1 MLFKG
6 NKQMTS
12 SKLKVFLDANVVIQA
27 GKPPGGPI
35 MSRVA
40 DLVNAGI
47 ISVLT
52 TDLTVTEVTK
62 KHTENDYEIIKEV
75 GRPHFRKVV
84 KEHLKSTLPDLSK
97 TKLKEKI
104 STKYA
109 KQVAEMFDSLKSK
122 YLPIDHIKPSI
133 VFTAYAEG
141 SGFFT
146 GEGKKDQFPDAFIFE
161 CLKAEA
167 SKKSPV
173 VIVSNDN
180 DFNIP
185 VKNIDDI
192 SLLKTIPDLFQM
204 LGLQVEA
211 PEIEQFLEQ
220 NEKNLI
226 DIVDKELSDWGLQ
239 VNDVEDAEIE
249 ESSVT
254 KVELTDVISFGSTDK
269 SSSILVVGTA
279 EITATVSYT
288 HPNWSEA
295 MYDSEE
301 QVLIPFENVNG
312 EKEISLNADFSM
324 SIIVDKEG
332 DPTKIEAFRFRNSDF
347 QFIELYPY
355 DPYD

>member
-1 MLFKG
+1 
-6 NKQMTS
+6 
-12 SKLKVFLDANVVIQA
+12 
-27 GKPPGGPI
+27 
-35 MSRVA
+35 
-40 DLVNAGI
+40 
-47 ISVLT
+47 
-52 TDLTVTEVTK
+52 
-62 KHTENDYEIIKEV
+62 
-75 GRPHFRKVV
+75 
-84 KEHLKSTLPDLSK
+84 
-97 TKLKEKI
+97 
-104 STKYA
+104 
-109 KQVAEMFDSLKSK
+109 
-122 YLPIDHIKPSI
+122 
-133 VFTAYAEG
+133 
-141 SGFFT
+141 
-146 GEGKKDQFPDAFIFE
+146 
-161 CLKAEA
+161 
-167 SKKSPV
+167 
-173 VIVSNDN
+173 
-180 DFNIP
+180 
-185 VKNIDDI
+185 
-192 SLLKTIPDLFQM
+192 M

-301 QVLIPFENVNG
+301 QALIPFENVNG